1 MSVTRNRI
9 LAVASIAVLLTAAAS
24 SWDEARA
31 ARQPGPVVTVSVVPK
46 PVLAPA
52 PEPTP
57 DPSPPTP
64 SAEPVPVPD
73 PAPVQPEPAPAPAQP
88 TDSGQGLLRTVA
100 GPHVRD
106 GRGVISLTFD
116 DGPSPTL
123 TPMVLDIL
131 ASYDIRAT
139 FFVLGSQAEAHPD
152 MVRAIVAAGHEVAGH
167 TWSHQSLPGMGD
179 RAFVDEVDRANAL
192 LEQLSGVPVACVRP
206 PFGRFDDETVGRLA
220 SRGLRTAMWTHDTRD
235 WNRPGT
241 DAIVAAATTDLG
253 PGSVILL
260 HDAGGDRSQTLA
272 ALPRIIEHALGAGLT
287 FAPMCS

>member
-1 MSVTRNRI
+1 MSVTRNRVIAVTTAVI
-9 LAVASIAVLLTAAAS
+9 LASSLAS
-24 SWDEARA
+24 SMDEARA
-31 ARQPGPVVTVSVVPK
+31 ARRPVSVVTLNELPK
-46 PVLAPA
+46 PAPPPA

-57 DPSPPTP
+57 
-64 SAEPVPVPD
+64 EPVPADPATDD
-73 PAPVQPEPAPAPAQP
+73 PAPAPEPEPRPPAPAPAQP
-88 TDSGQGLLRTVA
+88 VDGGQGLLRTVA

-131 ASYDIRAT
+131 ARYDVRAT

-167 TWSHQSLPGMGD
+167 TWSHRALPGMDD
-179 RAFVDEVDRANAL
+179 RTFAAEVDVAVDL
-192 LEQLSGVPVACVRP
+192 LEQLTGAPIACVRP
-206 PFGRFDDETVGRLA
+206 PFGMFDDESVQRLA
-220 SRGLRTAMWTHDTRD
+220 GRGLRTAMWTHDTRD
-235 WNRPGT
+235 WDRPGT
-241 DAIVAAATTDLG
+241 DAIVAAATADLG

-272 ALPRIIEHALGAGLT
+272 ALPRIIEHALAAGLT

>member
-1 MSVTRNRI
+1 MTVTRNRI
-9 LAVASIAVLLTAAAS
+9 VAVASIAVLLTAAAS

-57 DPSPPTP
+57 TPEPPPPTP
-64 SAEPVPVPD
+64 SPEPVPVPD
-73 PAPVQPEPAPAPAQP
+73 PAPVQPEPAPAPVQP
-88 TDSGQGLLRTVA
+88 ADSGQGLLRTVA

-152 MVRAIVAAGHEVAGH
+152 MVRAAWPDTEILVMKPTAQVLESLRPNPLSVKAAVPAFLATLRSMQDELARPEI
-167 TWSHQSLPGMGD
+167 WSVLESHLLQHDHAVPG
-179 RAFVDEVDRANAL
+179 L
-192 LEQLSGVPVACVRP
+192 
-206 PFGRFDDETVGRLA
+206 
-220 SRGLRTAMWTHDTRD
+220 
-235 WNRPGT
+235 
-241 DAIVAAATTDLG
+241 
-253 PGSVILL
+253 
-260 HDAGGDRSQTLA
+260 
-272 ALPRIIEHALGAGLT
+272 
-287 FAPMCS
+287 